1 MKKGELKLY
10 KCECCGKEFPHKI
23 TYWKKLSAPINGN
36 CWHTTCRSCENDQ
49 IIKENVKEENGIKYY
64 KCSVCGDWLIADNFD
79 QAGGNKYKYRDG
91 LDKRCHNCKVKQNK
105 QARANYSEERR
116 LEKILQAR
124 WLGARDRAK
133 SKNRLFDISKE
144 DLMDLWNKQ
153 EGKCAISKIPMTF
166 NIDSGRNP
174 YNISIDQI
182 NPSKGYTKD
191 NIQLICMC
199 VNQLK
204 SDFDMST
211 VINICKNILNNYNML
226 GGE

>member
-1 MKKGELKLY
+1 MKKGELKLF
-10 KCECCGKEFPHKI
+10 KCDCCGKEFPHKI
-23 TYWKKLSAPINGN
+23 EHWRKLSTSINNN
-36 CWHTTCRSCENDQ
+36 CWHTTCRSCED
-49 IIKENVKEENGIKYY
+49 KKTLEENIKEENGIKYY
-64 KCSVCGDWLIADNFD
+64 KCSICGEWLTSDNFD
-79 QAGGNKYKYRDG
+79 QAGGNKYQYRDG
-91 LDKRCHNCKVKQNK
+91 LDKRCHNCKIKQNK
-105 QARANYSEERR
+105 EARTNYSEERR

-182 NPSKGYTKD
+182 NPSRGYTKD
-191 NIQLICMC
+191 NIQLVCMC

-204 SDFDMST
+204 SDFDMNT
-211 VINICKNILNNYNML
+211 VINICKNILNNHNIL